1 MGQRLH
7 VLPLERRCVRR
18 PLGGLGRR
26 IRFRRQMSLL
36 NRIRQ
41 AETFK
46 PKSLLG
52 RTTLTLAV
60 SSLMI
65 AVVSTIALNVFII
78 DPIAERSADDE
89 AALLVLSAQTW
100 VELPP
105 QARPY
110 FELELAQSHDL
121 IISVA
126 EQSLPP
132 LTRYLPFTELLLSKL
147 RQRLDLDVSMYDGDD
162 LIWVDVPMADY
173 NLQIGFSPDRRDVQ
187 LLYVAVVI
195 AGLGAGIVFLTSLL
209 IVRKIAR
216 PLVQAAKQAE
226 AFRGLADIEPLPET
240 GPRELVS
247 LARNFN
253 TMASEIALLLANRTT
268 LMAGISHDL
277 RTPLTRMRL
286 ALALLPEGVDPSLV
300 QRFENNLEAMD
311 TLISDALRFAK
322 GTREERQE
330 IALRPLVE
338 DMLQSFDQEV
348 AFHTRVESDLVA
360 DLALNAFSRVFM
372 NLVGNGLKYAT
383 NVSVSLT
390 ANQVVVSDDGPGI
403 PEAERARVF
412 QPFYRLEGSRNP
424 STGGSGLG
432 LAVVQQL
439 CAAHGWQIEIGDSVQ
454 GGASFI
460 LRFGEGD

>member
-1 MGQRLH
+1 
-7 VLPLERRCVRR
+7 
-18 PLGGLGRR
+18 
-26 IRFRRQMSLL
+26 MSLL
-36 NRIRQ
+36 QRIRN

-60 SSLMI
+60 SSLLI

-132 LTRYLPFTELLLSKL
+132 LTRYLPFTELLLTKL
-147 RQRLDLDVSMYDGDD
+147 RQRLGLEVSIYDGED

-187 LLYVAVVI
+187 LLYVTVVI

-216 PLVQAAKQAE
+216 PLVQVANQAE
-226 AFRGLADIEPLPET
+226 TFRGLADIEPLPET

-253 TMASEIALLLANRTT
+253 TMARDIALLLANRTT

-286 ALALLPEGVDPSLV
+286 ALALLPESIDPKLV
-300 QRFENNLEAMD
+300 ARFENNLEAMD

-322 GTREERQE
+322 GTREEHQPVRV
-330 IALRPLVE
+330 RPLVE
-338 DMLQSFDQEV
+338 ELLQSFDQDV
-348 AFHTRVESDLVA
+348 GFHSTLSPDLEA
-360 DLALNAFSRVFM
+360 DLAVNAFTRVFM
-372 NLVGNGLKYAT
+372 NLVGNGLKYAD

-390 ANQVVVSDDGPGI
+390 ANQLVISDDGPGI

-412 QPFYRLEGSRNP
+412 QPFHRLEGSRNV

-439 CAAHGWQIEIGDSVQ
+439 CAAHGWQVEISDSAK
-454 GGASFI
+454 GGASFVW
-460 LRFGEGD
+460 RFASK

>member
-1 MGQRLH
+1 MNLLQ
-7 VLPLERRCVRR
+7 
-18 PLGGLGRR
+18 R
-26 IRFRRQMSLL
+26 IRRSESL
-36 NRIRQ
+36 
-41 AETFK
+41 K

-52 RTTLTLAV
+52 RTTLTLAF
-60 SSLMI
+60 SSLLI
-65 AVVSTIALNVFII
+65 AVVSTIALNIFII

-132 LTRYLPFTELLLSKL
+132 LTRYLPFTELLLNKL
-147 RQRLDLDVSMYDGDD
+147 RQRLDMDVSIYDGDD
-162 LIWVDVPMADY
+162 LIWVDVPMADQ

-187 LLYVAVVI
+187 LLYVAIVI

-216 PLVQAAKQAE
+216 PLVQVAKQAE

-253 TMASEIALLLANRTT
+253 TMAREISLVLANRTT

-286 ALALLPEGVDPSLV
+286 ALALLPAEVDANLV

-311 TLISDALRFAK
+311 TLIGDALRFAQ
-322 GTREERQE
+322 GTREEPH
-330 IALRPLVE
+330 PLVLGHLVE
-338 DMLQSFDQEV
+338 EVLQGFDQEIG
-348 AFHTRVESDLVA
+348 FHCSVKPDWTVE
-360 DLALNAFSRVFM
+360 LAPNAFSRVLA
-372 NLVGNGLKYAT
+372 NLVGNGLKYASR
-383 NVSVSLT
+383 VEVSLT
-390 ANQVVVSDDGPGI
+390 STRLVVSDDGPGI
-403 PEAERARVF
+403 PNEERARVF
-412 QPFYRLEGSRNP
+412 QPFYRLEASRNTN
-424 STGGSGLG
+424 TGGSGLG

-439 CAAHGWQIEIGDSVQ
+439 CAAHGWYISVETSGL
-454 GGASFI
+454 GGAAFV
-460 LRFGEGD
+460 LRFAEED

>member
-1 MGQRLH
+1 MNLLQ
-7 VLPLERRCVRR
+7 
-18 PLGGLGRR
+18 R
-26 IRFRRQMSLL
+26 IRRSESL
-36 NRIRQ
+36 
-41 AETFK
+41 K

-52 RTTLTLAV
+52 RTTLTLAF
-60 SSLMI
+60 SSLLI
-65 AVVSTIALNVFII
+65 AVVSTIALNIFII

-147 RQRLDLDVSMYDGDD
+147 RQRLDLDVSIYDGDD
-162 LIWVDVPMADY
+162 LIWVDVPMADQT
-173 NLQIGFSPDRRDVQ
+173 LQIGFSPDRRDVQ
-187 LLYVAVVI
+187 LLYVAIVI

-216 PLVQAAKQAE
+216 PLVKAANQAE

-253 TMASEIALLLANRTT
+253 TMAREISLVLANRTT

-286 ALALLPEGVDPSLV
+286 ALALLPEEVDASLV

-311 TLISDALRFAK
+311 TLIGDALRFAQ
-322 GTREERQE
+322 GTREEPQPL
-330 IALRPLVE
+330 ALGNLVAE
-338 DMLQSFDQEV
+338 VLQGFDQEIG
-348 AFHTRVESDLVA
+348 FHCSVTPDWTVE
-360 DLALNAFSRVFM
+360 LAPNAFSRVLA
-372 NLVGNGLKYAT
+372 NLVGNGLKYASR
-383 NVSVSLT
+383 VEVSLSST
-390 ANQVVVSDDGPGI
+390 RLVVSDDGPGI
-403 PEAERARVF
+403 PDEERARVF
-412 QPFYRLEGSRNP
+412 QPFYRLEASRNTN
-424 STGGSGLG
+424 TGGSGLG

-439 CAAHGWQIEIGDSVQ
+439 CAAHGWHISVETSGL
-454 GGASFI
+454 GGAAFV
-460 LRFGEGD
+460 LRFAEED